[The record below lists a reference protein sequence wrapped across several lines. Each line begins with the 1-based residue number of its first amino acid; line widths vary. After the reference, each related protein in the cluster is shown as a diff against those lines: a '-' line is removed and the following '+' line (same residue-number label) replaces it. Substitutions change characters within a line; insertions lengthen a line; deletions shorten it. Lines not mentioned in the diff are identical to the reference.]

1 MISLETLPPGSELI
15 LLLMS
20 VSGVGTWWSK
30 NILKSKP
37 YTMFFAFLGVYFT
50 AFVPDKRDLG
60 TQQRGK
66 HSKSGLPE
74 NFFVGLRPLATD
86 V

>member
-37 YTMFFAFLGVYFT
+37 YTMFFAFLGVGSTISLF
-50 AFVPDKRDLG
+50 L
-60 TQQRGK
+60 
-66 HSKSGLPE
+66 
-74 NFFVGLRPLATD
+74 
-86 V
+86 

>member
-1 MISLETLPPGSELI
+1 VISLETLPPGSELI

-37 YTMFFAFLGVYFT
+37 YTMFFAFLGVASTISLFLWVY
-50 AFVPDKRDLG
+50 
-60 TQQRGK
+60 
-66 HSKSGLPE
+66 S
-74 NFFVGLRPLATD
+74 
-86 V
+86 